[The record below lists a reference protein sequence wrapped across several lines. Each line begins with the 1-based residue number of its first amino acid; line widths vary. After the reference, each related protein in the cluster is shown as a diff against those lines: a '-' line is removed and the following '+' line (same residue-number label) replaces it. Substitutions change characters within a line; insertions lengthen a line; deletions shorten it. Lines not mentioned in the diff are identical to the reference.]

1 MPSLTQKARKPNGS
15 THAGQSPCS
24 EWIQRQ
30 MEGISW
36 ILSRRKQSW
45 EHGATGTS
53 SCKMQGNGWT
63 LRLFR
68 GSLLCWHAGFS
79 PAKPMPNFW
88 PPSILKKR
96 KQKTKTASSSWPRP
110 FGWKCLTGNMNHY
123 WCEENFMTVFPEW
136 DGLRDPDTFS
146 LSFYSCVLADF
157 LFRFGV
163 WNENFFFC
171 QSQKFIFLQPRCKA
185 SKRITSKS

>member
-1 MPSLTQKARKPNGS
+1 MDPPTLASPPVASGSKGKWKAFLESWAEGS
-15 THAGQSPCS
+15 SPESTGPQAPAAAKCKETDELSDSS
-24 EWIQRQ
+24 EAACFADTLVSAQQNRC
-30 MEGISW
+30 
-36 ILSRRKQSW
+36 R
-45 EHGATGTS
+45 TS
-53 SCKMQGNGWT
+53 GLQVYW
-63 LRLFR
+63 
-68 GSLLCWHAGFS
+68 
-79 PAKPMPNFW
+79 
-88 PPSILKKR
+88 KKR

-163 WNENFFFC
+163 WNENFFFVRVRNSYSC
-171 QSQKFIFLQPRCKA
+171 SPGVRPAKG
-185 SKRITSKS
+185 